1 MFSPR
6 PFAIILSLSII
17 FSNTIIPPAALLPAV
32 ILPLINDL
40 HSNAMRTRHWAALAR
55 VCNVKTVDPTES
67 R

>member
-6 PFAIILSLSII
+6 PFAITLSII

-55 VCNVKTVDPTES
+55 VCNVKTVDPTDS